1 MPSKTLRRRENG
13 ESRHKGGKAGGLLY
27 VKMNRIVLVAL
38 KNVWKLPTAWFKLCH
53 YAKHT
58 DEYSFEEK
66 YKHIR
71 YILRHVIPYGNI
83 DLNVTGIEN
92 IPKEDGMMIVG
103 NHQGIFDIIAIVH
116 TFERPIFAV
125 LKKELNEIPF
135 LREIVNCTK
144 SFPMDREDIRQS
156 MKVIQEATKE
166 ILSGRNL
173 LIFPEGTR
181 SKQQNEMLEFHSGS
195 FKCATKSKCP
205 ILPFALIDSFKVLDE
220 KGSRPVSVQLHYLKP
235 IYYDEYKDLNTK
247 ELADLVQ
254 GRIAKAIE
262 AYAI

>member
-1 MPSKTLRRRENG
+1 
-13 ESRHKGGKAGGLLY
+13 
-27 VKMNRIVLVAL
+27 MNRIVLVAL
-38 KNVWKLPTAWFKLCH
+38 KNIWKLPTAWFKLRK

-58 DEYSFEEK
+58 EHYSFEEK

-83 DLNVTGIEN
+83 DFKVTGIEN

-116 TFERPIFAV
+116 TFERPFFAV

-135 LREIVNCTK
+135 LREIIDCTR
-144 SFPMDREDIRQS
+144 SYPMDREDIRQS
-156 MKVIQEATKE
+156 LKVIQDATKE
-166 ILSGRNL
+166 IINGRNL

-181 SKQQNEMLEFHSGS
+181 SKKKNEMLEFHSGS
-195 FKCATKSKCP
+195 FKCATKSKCT
-205 ILPFALIDSFKVLDE
+205 ILPFALIDSYKVLDE
-220 KGSRPVSVQLHYLKP
+220 KGSAPVAVQLHYLKP
-235 IYYDEYKDLNTK
+235 ISYEEYKDMNTQ
-247 ELADLVQ
+247 ELAAMVQ

-262 AYAI
+262 TYA